1 MSKFGLFVIGKDF
14 SKSFSNYMADK
25 TMIKWDILPTKN
37 QNNQYEMVFEY
48 NFDKDLL
55 NP

>member
-1 MSKFGLFVIGKDF
+1 
-14 SKSFSNYMADK
+14 MADK
-25 TMIKWDILPTKN
+25 TMIKWEILPTKN
-37 QNNQYEMVFEY
+37 LNGQYEIVFEY